1 MNNQLPQLILG
12 DVIVPVPVIQGGMG
26 VGVSRSRLA
35 GAVAKEGGIGVISTA
50 QIGYDEENFEKNPAE
65 CNRRAIIKHI
75 AQAKEIAGGNG
86 LVGVNIMVALKHYRQ
101 HIETAVEAGADVI
114 ICGAGL
120 PVDLP
125 GIAQNYAR
133 EHGKKIPKLMP
144 IVSSARAAGIILKMW
159 DHHYHTVPDCIIV
172 EGPMAGGHLGFQ
184 ESVLENIENIDFD
197 AILCGVIDSKKPY
210 EEKYTKKIPVAA
222 AGGIFDRQ
230 DIDHVLSLGA
240 DAVQI
245 ASRFVVTKECDA
257 SDAYKRAY
265 IEAGKGNI
273 QIVKSPVGMP
283 GRAVRNA
290 FIRQVEQHKQ
300 EITGCYQC
308 LEKCNPKEVPYCITQ
323 ALIHAV
329 KGELDQG
336 LIFCG
341 ENVSRIHEMTTVPE
355 LMRELTQG

>member
-120 PVDLP
+120 PADLP

-172 EGPMAGGHLGFQ
+172 EGPMA
-184 ESVLENIENIDFD
+184 DD
-197 AILCGVIDSKKPY
+197 
-210 EEKYTKKIPVAA
+210 
-222 AGGIFDRQ
+222 
-230 DIDHVLSLGA
+230 
-240 DAVQI
+240 QI
-245 ASRFVVTKECDA
+245 WDYVEDYMA
-257 SDAYKRAY
+257 
-265 IEAGKGNI
+265 GNI
-273 QIVKSPVGMP
+273 KKSAFWELVKFKYPTHQIV
-283 GRAVRNA
+283 
-290 FIRQVEQHKQ
+290 FCTEQSLRMLQ
-300 EITGCYQC
+300 FEGS
-308 LEKCNPKEVPYCITQ
+308 
-323 ALIHAV
+323 
-329 KGELDQG
+329 
-336 LIFCG
+336 
-341 ENVSRIHEMTTVPE
+341 ENV
-355 LMRELTQG
+355 

>member
-1 MNNQLPQLILG
+1 MKHGKMILG
-12 DVIVPVPVIQGGMG
+12 ELHADIPVIQGGMG
-26 VGVSRSRLA
+26 VGISLSGLA
-35 GAVAKEGGIGVISTA
+35 GAVAAAGGIGIISTA
-50 QIGYDEENFEKNPAE
+50 QIGFDEENFEKDQAG
-65 CNRRAIIKHI
+65 CNIHAIKKHI
-75 AQAKEIAGGNG
+75 TRAKEIACGNG
-86 LVGVNIMVALKHYRQ
+86 LIGVNIMVALKHYKE
-101 HIETAVEAGADVI
+101 HVKAAVAAGADVI
-114 ICGAGL
+114 ISGAGL
-120 PVDLP
+120 PMDLP
-125 GIAQNYAR
+125 ALIGEHCRTKIA
-133 EHGKKIPKLMP
+133 P
-144 IVSSARAAGIILKMW
+144 IVSSKRAANLILKMW
-159 DHHYHTVPDCIIV
+159 AHKYDRTADFIV
-172 EGPMAGGHLGFQ
+172 IEGPKAGGHLGF
-184 ESVLENIENIDFD
+184 SENQLSDINQLDFD
-197 AILCGVIDSKKPY
+197 NEITQIIDCKKEY
-210 EEKYTKKIPVAA
+210 EQKYNTKIPVIV
-222 AGGIFDRQ
+222 AGGIFDKN
-230 DIDHVLSLGA
+230 DIAHAIALGA
-240 DAVQI
+240 DGVQI
-245 ASRFVVTKECDA
+245 ASRFVATVECDA

-329 KGELDQG
+329 KGELEQG

>member
-1 MNNQLPQLILG
+1 M
-12 DVIVPVPVIQGGMG
+12 
-26 VGVSRSRLA
+26 
-35 GAVAKEGGIGVISTA
+35 
-50 QIGYDEENFEKNPAE
+50 
-65 CNRRAIIKHI
+65 
-75 AQAKEIAGGNG
+75 
-86 LVGVNIMVALKHYRQ
+86 
-101 HIETAVEAGADVI
+101 
-114 ICGAGL
+114 
-120 PVDLP
+120 
-125 GIAQNYAR
+125 
-133 EHGKKIPKLMP
+133 
-144 IVSSARAAGIILKMW
+144 
-159 DHHYHTVPDCIIV
+159 
-172 EGPMAGGHLGFQ
+172 
-184 ESVLENIENIDFD
+184 
-197 AILCGVIDSKKPY
+197 
-210 EEKYTKKIPVAA
+210 
-222 AGGIFDRQ
+222 
-230 DIDHVLSLGA
+230 LSLGA

-283 GRAVRNA
+283 GRAIHCNFLQKVKDGLKQPKVCPFNC
-290 FIRQVEQHKQ
+290 IKQ

-329 KGELDQG
+329 KGELEQG

>member
-125 GIAQNYAR
+125 GIAQNYAC

-172 EGPMAGGHLGFQ
+172 EGPMAGGHLGF
-184 ESVLENIENIDFD
+184 
-197 AILCGVIDSKKPY
+197 
-210 EEKYTKKIPVAA
+210 
-222 AGGIFDRQ
+222 
-230 DIDHVLSLGA
+230 
-240 DAVQI
+240 
-245 ASRFVVTKECDA
+245 
-257 SDAYKRAY
+257 
-265 IEAGKGNI
+265 
-273 QIVKSPVGMP
+273 
-283 GRAVRNA
+283 
-290 FIRQVEQHKQ
+290 
-300 EITGCYQC
+300 
-308 LEKCNPKEVPYCITQ
+308 
-323 ALIHAV
+323 
-329 KGELDQG
+329 
-336 LIFCG
+336 
-341 ENVSRIHEMTTVPE
+341 
-355 LMRELTQG
+355 

>member
-65 CNRRAIIKHI
+65 CNCRAIIKHI

-120 PVDLP
+120 PADLP

-159 DHHYHTVPDCIIV
+159 DHHYHTVPDCI
-172 EGPMAGGHLGFQ
+172 
-184 ESVLENIENIDFD
+184 
-197 AILCGVIDSKKPY
+197 IDSKKPY

-329 KGELDQG
+329 KGELEQG

>member
-1 MNNQLPQLILG
+1 
-12 DVIVPVPVIQGGMG
+12 
-26 VGVSRSRLA
+26 
-35 GAVAKEGGIGVISTA
+35 
-50 QIGYDEENFEKNPAE
+50 
-65 CNRRAIIKHI
+65 
-75 AQAKEIAGGNG
+75 
-86 LVGVNIMVALKHYRQ
+86 
-101 HIETAVEAGADVI
+101 
-114 ICGAGL
+114 
-120 PVDLP
+120 
-125 GIAQNYAR
+125 
-133 EHGKKIPKLMP
+133 MP

-283 GRAVRNA
+283 GRAVRNS

-329 KGELDQG
+329 KGELEQG

>member
-1 MNNQLPQLILG
+1 MSNLYLRLAKTNIRNNRQLYLPYLISGVVTVAMFYLMIFINNNPG
-12 DVIVPVPVIQGGMG
+12 MKTIPGAANLKMIMSMG
-26 VGVSRSRLA
+26 VGIIAIFACIFIFYTNSFIIKNRK
-35 GAVAKEGGIGVISTA
+35 KEIGVYNIL
-50 QIGYDEENFEKNPAE
+50 GMEK
-65 CNRRAIIKHI
+65 RHI
-75 AQAKEIAGGNG
+75 AKVLGQETFFVAVIAIAGGVLSG
-86 LVGVNIMVALKHYRQ
+86 IVFSKLILMLLYR
-101 HIETAVEAGADVI
+101 
-114 ICGAGL
+114 
-120 PVDLP
+120 
-125 GIAQNYAR
+125 
-133 EHGKKIPKLMP
+133 M
-144 IVSSARAAGIILKMW
+144 
-159 DHHYHTVPDCIIV
+159 
-172 EGPMAGGHLGFQ
+172 LGFQ

-329 KGELDQG
+329 KGELEQG

>member
-1 MNNQLPQLILG
+1 
-12 DVIVPVPVIQGGMG
+12 MG

-65 CNRRAIIKHI
+65 CNCRAIIKHI

-101 HIETAVEAGADVI
+101 HIETA
-114 ICGAGL
+114 GL
-120 PVDLP
+120 PADLP

-257 SDAYKRAY
+257 SDAYKHAY

-329 KGELDQG
+329 KGELEQG

>member
-120 PVDLP
+120 PADLP

-265 IEAGKGNI
+265 IDAD
-273 QIVKSPVGMP
+273 VRPALP
-283 GRAVRNA
+283 GPSDDEEPAE
-290 FIRQVEQHKQ
+290 EQTEETQ
-300 EITGCYQC
+300 PAEGEGTDEPTEEQSGEPAEEEPEDITDDILGDTDTEGYDY
-308 LEKCNPKEVPYCITQ
+308 E
-323 ALIHAV
+323 
-329 KGELDQG
+329 D
-336 LIFCG
+336 
-341 ENVSRIHEMTTVPE
+341 PE
-355 LMRELTQG
+355 E

>member
-120 PVDLP
+120 PADLP

-273 QIVKSPVGMP
+273 QVVKSPVGMP
-283 GRAVRNA
+283 GRAIKNA
-290 FIRQVEQHKQ
+290 FLKELEKGRQAVTH
-300 EITGCYQC
+300 CYQC
-308 LEKCNPKEVPYCITQ
+308 LEHCDPAKIPYCITQ
-323 ALIHAV
+323 ALVNAARGDEDHA
-329 KGELDQG
+329 

-341 ENVSRIHEMTTVPE
+341 GNAWRAEKIETVE
-355 LMRELTQG
+355 GVMRALCEG

>member
-101 HIETAVEAGADVI
+101 HIETAVEAA
-114 ICGAGL
+114 
-120 PVDLP
+120 DLP

-172 EGPMAGGHLGFQ
+172 EGPMADDTIYNYLQNYLDGKISRSAFWELVKF
-184 ESVLENIENIDFD
+184 
-197 AILCGVIDSKKPY
+197 
-210 EEKYTKKIPVAA
+210 KYPT
-222 AGGIFDRQ
+222 
-230 DIDHVLSLGA
+230 H
-240 DAVQI
+240 QI
-245 ASRFVVTKECDA
+245 SFHT
-257 SDAYKRAY
+257 
-265 IEAGKGNI
+265 I
-273 QIVKSPVGMP
+273 
-283 GRAVRNA
+283 NA
-290 FIRQVEQHKQ
+290 LR
-300 EITGCYQC
+300 C
-308 LEKCNPKEVPYCITQ
+308 LEFERSEPIY
-323 ALIHAV
+323 
-329 KGELDQG
+329 D
-336 LIFCG
+336 
-341 ENVSRIHEMTTVPE
+341 
-355 LMRELTQG
+355 RETER

>member
-1 MNNQLPQLILG
+1 MQTIKLRNKTLQ
-12 DVIVPVPVIQGGMG
+12 VPIIQGGMG
-26 VGVSRSRLA
+26 VGVSLGNLA
-35 GAVAKEGGIGVISTA
+35 GHVAKCGGMGVISTA
-50 QIGYDEENFEKNPAE
+50 HTGYRCDDFWQNFLEDNLTEIKNE
-65 CNRRAIIKHI
+65 IHK
-75 AQAKEIAGGNG
+75 AKEIAGGNG
-86 LVGVNIMVALKHYRQ
+86 MVGINVMVALRYYDQMVKAA
-101 HIETAVEAGADVI
+101 IEGGADAI
-114 ICGAGL
+114 ISGAGIPLEL
-120 PVDLP
+120 PAIVGDAD
-125 GIAQNYAR
+125 IAIA
-133 EHGKKIPKLMP
+133 P
-144 IVSSARAAGIILKMW
+144 IVSSGKSARVICQSWKKKHDRL
-159 DHHYHTVPDCIIV
+159 PDFIVV
-172 EGPMAGGHLGFQ
+172 EGSQAGGHLGFQ

-222 AGGIFDRQ
+222 AGGIFNRQ

-300 EITGCYQC
+300 GITGCYQC

-329 KGELDQG
+329 KGELEQG

>member
-1 MNNQLPQLILG
+1 MEIK
-12 DVIVPVPVIQGGMG
+12 
-26 VGVSRSRLA
+26 
-35 GAVAKEGGIGVISTA
+35 VAKFGGT
-50 QIGYDEENFEKNPAE
+50 
-65 CNRRAIIKHI
+65 
-75 AQAKEIAGGNG
+75 
-86 LVGVNIMVALKHYRQ
+86 
-101 HIETAVEAGADVI
+101 
-114 ICGAGL
+114 
-120 PVDLP
+120 
-125 GIAQNYAR
+125 
-133 EHGKKIPKLMP
+133 
-144 IVSSARAAGIILKMW
+144 
-159 DHHYHTVPDCIIV
+159 
-172 EGPMAGGHLGFQ
+172 
-184 ESVLENIENIDFD
+184 
-197 AILCGVIDSKKPY
+197 
-210 EEKYTKKIPVAA
+210 
-222 AGGIFDRQ
+222 
-230 DIDHVLSLGA
+230 SLA

-329 KGELDQG
+329 KGELEQG

>member
-101 HIETAVEAGADVI
+101 HIETAIEAGADVI

-125 GIAQNYAR
+125 GIAQNYAL

-159 DHHYHTVPDCIIV
+159 DHHYHTVPDCIV
-172 EGPMAGGHLGFQ
+172 E
-184 ESVLENIENIDFD
+184 E
-197 AILCGVIDSKKPY
+197 
-210 EEKYTKKIPVAA
+210 
-222 AGGIFDRQ
+222 
-230 DIDHVLSLGA
+230 
-240 DAVQI
+240 
-245 ASRFVVTKECDA
+245 
-257 SDAYKRAY
+257 
-265 IEAGKGNI
+265 
-273 QIVKSPVGMP
+273 
-283 GRAVRNA
+283 
-290 FIRQVEQHKQ
+290 
-300 EITGCYQC
+300 
-308 LEKCNPKEVPYCITQ
+308 
-323 ALIHAV
+323 
-329 KGELDQG
+329 
-336 LIFCG
+336 
-341 ENVSRIHEMTTVPE
+341 
-355 LMRELTQG
+355 

>member
-1 MNNQLPQLILG
+1 VAMFYLMIFINNNPGMKTIPGAANLKMIMS
-12 DVIVPVPVIQGGMG
+12 MG
-26 VGVSRSRLA
+26 VGIIAIFACIFIFYTNSFIIKNRK
-35 GAVAKEGGIGVISTA
+35 KEIGVYNIL
-50 QIGYDEENFEKNPAE
+50 GMEK
-65 CNRRAIIKHI
+65 RHI
-75 AQAKEIAGGNG
+75 AKVLGQETFFVAVIAIAGGVLSG
-86 LVGVNIMVALKHYRQ
+86 IVFSKLILMLLYR
-101 HIETAVEAGADVI
+101 
-114 ICGAGL
+114 
-120 PVDLP
+120 
-125 GIAQNYAR
+125 
-133 EHGKKIPKLMP
+133 M
-144 IVSSARAAGIILKMW
+144 
-159 DHHYHTVPDCIIV
+159 
-172 EGPMAGGHLGFQ
+172 LGFQ

-329 KGELDQG
+329 KGELEQG